1 MRNMNRRSRIAALF
15 ALNALL
21 LGAIIVLPLAHSAE
35 GQAGIV
41 SRGRATYSM
50 AGGNIP
56 GTSMGALYIV
66 DETHEEM
73 IGVVW
78 NEKTKSISSFG
89 YRNLA
94 ADSAASGRVRP

>member
-1 MRNMNRRSRIAALF
+1 MKMNRRSRIVALF

-21 LGAIIVLPLAHSAE
+21 IVAILVLPLASSAD
-35 GQAGIV
+35 GQAGV
-41 SRGRATYSM
+41 FSRGRATYSM

-56 GTSMGALYIV
+56 ATSMGAIYIV

-73 IGVVW
+73 IGLVW

-94 ADSAASGRVRP
+94 ADSAASARVRP

>member
-1 MRNMNRRSRIAALF
+1 MKLNRRSRIAALF

-21 LGAIIVLPLAHSAE
+21 LVAIVALPLARSAD
-35 GQAGIV
+35 GQAGVV

-50 AGGNIP
+50 AGGGIP
-56 GTSMGALYIV
+56 ATGMGALYIV

-94 ADSAASGRVRP
+94 ADSAASSRVRP